1 MPPKKTKTQKSK
13 KRQGKSKMVRSVSL
27 LAQLFVSPLLLFVV
41 FALALYKLMLLW
53 QTQDN
58 ESLILFILIAFVVY
72 TQCKNMILV
81 LGIPLIVIHIL
92 LAMRS
97 TFFNEGFVDYSSF
110 DPYSFQEWIKEFAE
124 RGYNRDYDE
133 YEYQKFTEKLNDF
146 GSLSTFMD
154 NVMKPDN
161 QMVNDM
167 DTTNTRSINELKD
180 YIMLVN
186 FMPKKD
192 PMYDSEQAEYI
203 RLIVKE
209 YTSFIRNNSPTQE
222 EEDKDVK
229 EEKATDENENKDTE
243 TKIKKEGEE
252 SEESE
257 EEKMRKDMDTI
268 EEFKKGMEGL
278 TNILKASKK
287 N

>member
-1 MPPKKTKTQKSK
+1 MPSKKMKTQKVK
-13 KRQGKSKMVRSVSL
+13 KAQGKSKNTKSLSL
-27 LAQLFVSPLLLFVV
+27 LAQLCVSPLLLFVV

-110 DPYSFQEWIKEFAE
+110 DPYSFQEWIIEFAE
-124 RGYNRDYDE
+124 RGYDREYDE
-133 YEYQKFTEKLNDF
+133 YEYKKFTEKLNDF
-146 GSLSTFMD
+146 GSLSSFMD
-154 NVMKPDN
+154 NVMKSEN

-186 FMPKKD
+186 FMPKND

-209 YTSFIRNNSPTQE
+209 YTSFIKNNSSTKE
-222 EEDKDVK
+222 K
-229 EEKATDENENKDTE
+229 EEKEEKEGREEKVIDENENEATE
-243 TKIKKEGEE
+243 KSMEKEQEDK
-252 SEESE
+252 E
-257 EEKMRKDMDTI
+257 EELKKDMDTI